1 MKDLLSAIN
10 SILQVPKDTQEAI
23 QNKIKF
29 KSISRKGILLKNG
42 SVEDNLYF
50 VRKGLLRGF
59 KNQKRK
65 DITTWFSQEGE
76 FVTSMYSLVSRN
88 PSKECIEALEDCELD
103 YVSYSD
109 LNQLYT
115 SYMELNLLG
124 RVITE
129 KYLIDLEER
138 VNSFQFQSAKSR
150 YQYFIEKHPDLFSRV
165 KLGHIASFLGITKET
180 LSRIRS

>member
-1 MKDLLSAIN
+1 METQKAI
-10 SILQVPKDTQEAI
+10 K
-23 QNKIKF
+23 NKIQF
-29 KSISRKGILLKNG
+29 KSIKRKEILLNHG
-42 SVEDNLYF
+42 FTEDNLYF
-50 VRKGLLRGF
+50 VRKGLLRGYII
-59 KNQKRK
+59 QKRK
-65 DITTWFSQEGE
+65 DITTWFSQEGD
-76 FVTSMYSLVSRN
+76 FVTSIYSFISRK
-88 PSKECIEALEDCELD
+88 PTQESIEALEDCELD

-109 LNQLYT
+109 LNELY
-115 SYMELNLLG
+115 SSHMELNLLG

-150 YQYFIEKHPDLFSRV
+150 YQYFIEKRPDLFSRV